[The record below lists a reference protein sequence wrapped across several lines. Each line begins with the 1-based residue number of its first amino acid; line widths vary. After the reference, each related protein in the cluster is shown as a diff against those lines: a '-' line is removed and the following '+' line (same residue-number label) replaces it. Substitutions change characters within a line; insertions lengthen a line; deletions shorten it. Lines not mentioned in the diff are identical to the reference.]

1 MTLRN
6 NLFAVSISSFISYF
20 ARAVASFPRNYSYLS
35 GDRCHAGGTRKHVV
49 GNQEKLKKGVGRYRE
64 TGKGRVVN
72 RRKGDK
78 IYSVV

>member
-1 MTLRN
+1 MLSLSHRLSVILLVQLLRFREITATSVVTDVMT
-6 NLFAVSISSFISYF
+6 
-20 ARAVASFPRNYSYLS
+20 
-35 GDRCHAGGTRKHVV
+35 GGTRKHVV

-78 IYSVV
+78 FYIIV